1 MIKEL
6 NQKLKKSEQERD
18 SVKDANSDDSEDID
32 PKKHFEKEQKFYCDV
47 CLYRSTSENEIRMHM
62 RNRHNRHNK

>member
-6 NQKLKKSEQERD
+6 KQKLKKSEQERD
-18 SVKDANSDDSEDID
+18 SAKDANSDDSEDID

-47 CLYRSTSENEIRMHM
+47 CLYRSTSENEVRMHM
-62 RNRHNRHNK
+62 RNRHNRDHK